1 MLPLTDSEPNRYE
14 LHSSMMV
21 TLILVNTLIMIGEM
35 YLEFTDLSK
44 LYQVF
49 RVFGFTPS
57 RVLEQSGAGALM
69 SITSVFLHG
78 GLWHLFGN
86 MIFLWTFGRRVEDAC
101 GPWRFLFFYLT
112 CGVMANLATAVVEH
126 GSPIP
131 HIGAS
136 GAISGIIGAY
146 FLLFPGGRI
155 RTFVLLFY
163 IPIFPRIRAFWFI
176 LFWVLTQL
184 PPALFVLYSNADYSV
199 GYWAHLG
206 GFFSAP
212 LVLLFLRPQ
221 AFQRYINGVSI

>member
-1 MLPLTDSEPNRYE
+1 MLPLTDTEPNRYE
-14 LHSSMMV
+14 THSSMTV
-21 TLILVNTLIMIGEM
+21 ALIMVNTLIMVAEL
-35 YLEFTDLSK
+35 YLEFADPYR
-44 LYQVF
+44 LYDVF

-57 RVLEQSGAGALM
+57 LVLERDGAGALM

-78 GLWHLFGN
+78 GLWHLFSN

-101 GPWRFLFFYLT
+101 GSWRFLLFYLT
-112 CGVMANLATAVVEH
+112 CGVMANLATAAVEL

-136 GAISGIIGAY
+136 GAVSGIIGAY

-155 RTFVLLFY
+155 RTFVLLLY

-176 LFWVLTQL
+176 LFWILTQI
-184 PPALFVLYSNADYSV
+184 PPALYVLYTNANYSV